1 LKVILCE
8 NVPNLGEM
16 GAEVNVADGY
26 ARNYLIPRKLA
37 VNAHSASAKQI
48 EHEKRNISRREEKLR
63 AQLAEV
69 AKKLEDVTVE
79 IKVRAGEEDK
89 IFGSVTTAHIAE
101 GLKELGHD
109 VDRKNLQLDEP
120 IKSLGIYA
128 VPVRL
133 VSGIEANVKVWVT
146 SEQPEEPEKPEEKPA
161 PEQPAE
167 ERETE

>member
-1 LKVILCE
+1 MKVILCE
-8 NVPNLGEM
+8 DVPNLGDM
-16 GAEVNVADGY
+16 GAEVKVADGY

-69 AKKLEDVTVE
+69 AKRLEGVTVE

-109 VDRKNLQLDEP
+109 VDRKKLQLDEP
-120 IKSLGIYA
+120 IKSLGIYV
-128 VPVRL
+128 VPVQL
-133 VSGIEANVKVWVT
+133 VSGIQASVKVWVT
-146 SEQPEEPEKPEEKPA
+146 GEQSEKPEETATPA

-167 ERETE
+167 EKETE